1 LLEASRSHDDEQ
13 LQVCDQMRWGEQQL
27 VCSIYPGFFFA
38 ENGCGFSY
46 TIYMHTYQISP
57 FQQMVIPNMYQNCGS
72 SLVAILFLP
81 GFLNRLFTNRSE
93 ANTWHSNMNYDCRLN
108 EYHRW
113 VKQNEYWLRTNV
125 GFNLCNMLANSCP
138 CQLIEFTEI
147 TAVRK

>member
-1 LLEASRSHDDEQ
+1 LKHPEAMMMSSSKYVTRCDEVSSNWFVQ
-13 LQVCDQMRWGEQQL
+13 YTRG
-27 VCSIYPGFFFA
+27 FFA
-38 ENGCGFSY
+38 ENGSGFSY

-57 FQQMVIPNMYQNCGS
+57 FQQMVIPNMYQNRGS

-113 VKQNEYWLRTNV
+113 IKQNEYWLRTGLQFV
-125 GFNLCNMLANSCP
+125 
-138 CQLIEFTEI
+138 
-147 TAVRK
+147 